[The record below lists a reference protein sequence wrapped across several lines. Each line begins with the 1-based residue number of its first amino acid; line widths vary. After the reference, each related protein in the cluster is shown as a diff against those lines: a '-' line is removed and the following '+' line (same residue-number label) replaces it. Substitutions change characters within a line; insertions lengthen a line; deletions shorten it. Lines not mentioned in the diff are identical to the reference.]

1 MPSRILLADDSLTI
15 RKVVELTFSGSEFE
29 LRAVGNG
36 DDAVVLLAGFEP
48 DIVLAD
54 AVMPGK
60 TGYDVCEEVKKRPG
74 GRWVPVVLLT
84 GTFEPF
90 DKPRAERVGADSV
103 VTKPFDSQGLAS
115 LVRDLVRRAT
125 EAKASAPPEPPPAP
139 EPPPPPPPPPAPE
152 PAAGG
157 EDTDPTLSNVGSFYT
172 APLVVPELEP
182 APPPPPLVPPPAP
195 LSDDVFSTVAM
206 PVFSELPPPARTD
219 FDPPTGPI
227 PPVPPPPPALA
238 GERGYEM
245 NLDALDDTPEP
256 QRRDLDEDIAE
267 FERSDKGKTR
277 RPEAWE
283 RLGGADGAE
292 SAAAHESRS
301 DLEALAAEA
310 SLTDLKSLIPDSAP
324 AAFGPATSVG
334 PLSDAD
340 VDRIARRVLELGGER
355 VVRRIAWD
363 VVPELAERLVKERL
377 EELERAD

>member
-1 MPSRILLADDSLTI
+1 
-15 RKVVELTFSGSEFE
+15 
-29 LRAVGNG
+29 
-36 DDAVVLLAGFEP
+36 
-48 DIVLAD
+48 
-54 AVMPGK
+54 
-60 TGYDVCEEVKKRPG
+60 
-74 GRWVPVVLLT
+74 
-84 GTFEPF
+84 
-90 DKPRAERVGADSV
+90 
-103 VTKPFDSQGLAS
+103 
-115 LVRDLVRRAT
+115 
-125 EAKASAPPEPPPAP
+125 
-139 EPPPPPPPPPAPE
+139 
-152 PAAGG
+152 
-157 EDTDPTLSNVGSFYT
+157 
-172 APLVVPELEP
+172 
-182 APPPPPLVPPPAP
+182 
-195 LSDDVFSTVAM
+195 M

-227 PPVPPPPPALA
+227 PPAPPPPPALT

-256 QRRDLDEDIAE
+256 QRRDLDEDIAA

-283 RLGGADGAE
+283 KLASAE
-292 SAAAHESRS
+292 GTEHATSQESRS

-324 AAFGPATSVG
+324 AASGSVSSVG